1 MQYKNEFTTN
11 MTVQIYGVIRS
22 RYIQH
27 SVLLLES
34 DILFQH
40 ICAFD
45 VNMSVAIRKKEGRL
59 MTLLASR
66 FPEKGLS
73 EFGVC
78 TAVSFQERPK
88 VDKHLF

>member
-1 MQYKNEFTTN
+1 
-11 MTVQIYGVIRS
+11 MTVQIYGVVRS
-22 RYIQH
+22 QYIEH
-27 SVLLLES
+27 SVLLIES

-40 ICAFD
+40 ICTSSW
-45 VNMSVAIRKKEGRL
+45 NMSVSVTIRKEEGWL

>member
-1 MQYKNEFTTN
+1 MHYKDEFTTN
-11 MTVQIYGVIRS
+11 MTVQIYGVVRS
-22 RYIQH
+22 QYIEH
-27 SVLLLES
+27 SVLLIES
-34 DILFQH
+34 DILSQR
-40 ICAFD
+40 ICTSSL
-45 VNMSVAIRKKEGRL
+45 NISVAIRKKECRL
-59 MTLLASR
+59 MTLLALR